1 MAKKRDD
8 GTSTA
13 HLDELIEQRG
23 ARGAFDFEALVT
35 ELKQALAERM
45 LGTEMD
51 VHLAEETERRL
62 GNHRN
67 GRSRKTVATG
77 SERLMLDTPRDRQG
91 RFDPMLIGKYQRRFP
106 GFDEKIIAMLARGM
120 KHARHPG

>member
-8 GTSTA
+8 GTSAA

-67 GRSRKTVATG
+67 GRSRKTVDTG
-77 SERLMLDTPRDRQG
+77 SERLMQFVSTSKTGTSAISFSPSRS
-91 RFDPMLIGKYQRRFP
+91 
-106 GFDEKIIAMLARGM
+106 A
-120 KHARHPG
+120 H